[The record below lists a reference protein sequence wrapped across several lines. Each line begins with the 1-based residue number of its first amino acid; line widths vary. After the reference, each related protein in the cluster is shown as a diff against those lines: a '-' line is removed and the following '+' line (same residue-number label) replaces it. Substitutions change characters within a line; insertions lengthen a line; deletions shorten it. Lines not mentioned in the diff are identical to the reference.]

1 LHLGIECETAR
12 LDRACEGLRNLV
24 HNAKLILQSLL
35 ADRFKLVVRKEDR
48 PLPAFNL
55 TVGKGKPKLKESDG
69 TGETGCKSRIDV
81 PPGAGSPDAA
91 PVNISSLMIVY
102 TCKNMSMEAFIATM
116 RNIADTPG
124 NNPVMDKTELKGAW
138 DFEFK
143 FSLALRALGAGDSS
157 GATSFADAL
166 DKQLGLKL
174 DPIKIPQSVIVVES
188 ALKTPTPNSSDIT
201 KAFPAASLEFDVA
214 EIKPSAPPAAGPVRL
229 GLQIQPSGRV
239 NVTGMPLRTLILQ
252 AWGIGADMLVGAPKF
267 VETDRYDIIA
277 KAPANSI
284 LAGVLPENAPAAANP
299 PMDTDTVWAM
309 IRQLIT
315 ERFQIKAH
323 MEERPAT
330 AYDLVAVKPKM
341 KKADP
346 SSRTK
351 FTEGPGAD
359 GKDPRNANPAAG
371 RLVTVQNM
379 TMAQL
384 GEKLQYIAGGYIHSP
399 VLDKTGLEG
408 GYDFT
413 LSFSA
418 AGMVNG
424 GGRAGGV
431 VVFSNGG
438 GQVTLASGPGG
449 GGSDPSDPNGAISL
463 FDAMEK
469 QLGIKLVEV
478 KRPVSVLVIDH
489 IEQKPIDN

>member
-1 LHLGIECETAR
+1 
-12 LDRACEGLRNLV
+12 
-24 HNAKLILQSLL
+24 
-35 ADRFKLVVRKEDR
+35 
-48 PLPAFNL
+48 
-55 TVGKGKPKLKESDG
+55 
-69 TGETGCKSRIDV
+69 
-81 PPGAGSPDAA
+81 
-91 PVNISSLMIVY
+91 
-102 TCKNMSMEAFIATM
+102 
-116 RNIADTPG
+116 
-124 NNPVMDKTELKGAW
+124 
-138 DFEFK
+138 
-143 FSLALRALGAGDSS
+143 
-157 GATSFADAL
+157 
-166 DKQLGLKL
+166 
-174 DPIKIPQSVIVVES
+174 
-188 ALKTPTPNSSDIT
+188 
-201 KAFPAASLEFDVA
+201 
-214 EIKPSAPPAAGPVRL
+214 
-229 GLQIQPSGRV
+229 
-239 NVTGMPLRTLILQ
+239 
-252 AWGIGADMLVGAPKF
+252 
-267 VETDRYDIIA
+267 
-277 KAPANSI
+277 
-284 LAGVLPENAPAAANP
+284 
-299 PMDTDTVWAM
+299 M

-463 FDAMEK
+463 SDAMEK

-489 IEQKPIDN
+489 IEQEGR